1 MQFGDIGNIING
13 AQVPPSTGEYMEVES
28 PSTGLAIAR
37 VGLSS
42 AADVD
47 TAVQAAHQALQTT
60 WSRQKH
66 TMKSRCAILYRFR
79 ELVLQ
84 HKDELVELVVAEHGK
99 TAAEAAA
106 SIMKGLETVE
116 WACSMPQIAQGR
128 VLEVSRGVTCED
140 VREPIGVV
148 ACIVPFNFP
157 FMVPHWT
164 LPIALAAGNCV
175 ILKPSEKVPL
185 TMHRTLELYKQAGLP
200 DGVLQIVNGTAPVV
214 QAICAHPGIAGCT
227 FVGSSKVAEI
237 VYKACHASGKRVLAL
252 GGAKNHMVALPDCNK
267 SMCAADVA
275 ASFTGCAGQRCMA
288 ATVLLVVGDQ
298 PDLID
303 LIVEKAKALQPGQ
316 GAGAVMG
323 PVIDQMSKDRIM
335 SYISDSEA
343 GGAKVLLDGRSWA
356 ARSPGYWVGP
366 TILLHTN
373 PKDKAMNDEI
383 FGPVLSI
390 YKVANKEEAIQIENG
405 NPYGN
410 AACIYTTVG
419 SNAEWFAE
427 RFSVGMV
434 GVNIGVP
441 VPREPFS
448 FGGWNLSR
456 FGDSDITGDGGMEFF
471 TKRKKITT
479 KWNPPQN
486 QDWMS

>member
-13 AQVPPSTGEYMEVES
+13 AQVPPSTGEVLLLFSYGFSLFIRSCFCCLVWFQYMEVES

-335 SYISDSEA
+335 SYISDSGMLTCLFA
-343 GGAKVLLDGRSWA
+343 LLCFVLLF
-356 ARSPGYWVGP
+356 
-366 TILLHTN
+366 LLLLLLLLL
-373 PKDKAMNDEI
+373 
-383 FGPVLSI
+383 FFLFFSLSNLLLVSLSHI
-390 YKVANKEEAIQIENG
+390 VIPWQRLVV
-405 NPYGN
+405 PR
-410 AACIYTTVG
+410 CCWTVG
-419 SNAEWFAE
+419 RGLRARRATGSA
-427 RFSVGMV
+427 
-434 GVNIGVP
+434 P
-441 VPREPFS
+441 PFCCTPI
-448 FGGWNLSR
+448 R
-456 FGDSDITGDGGMEFF
+456 RT
-471 TKRKKITT
+471 RR
-479 KWNPPQN
+479 
-486 QDWMS
+486 